1 MNQAIL
7 FNEDL
12 IFDAQ
17 QNAWCFTALISG
29 QLITIY
35 FHSQQLKKLTS
46 IDSFTKFDLEE
57 TVEIWLE
64 NNELEGNVIHIKTR

>member
-1 MNQAIL
+1 LNQAIL